1 MAGEEITIDNLR
13 QLLSIQT
20 DLREQAETRWR
31 KAQRVL
37 VSLLETFAPEEVDQ
51 RLKNGRPLDHL
62 PVDELE
68 LLVRQQ
74 VGNRL
79 HHVQRLLNDSQ
90 TAQRVQNL
98 RDQLE
103 KLIAQNEELQKENK
117 QLQDR
122 INRLEAEKIDLL
134 DQLAAL
140 RAVSQEQ
147 RQTTAEQELDNS
159 AHDGSD
165 PPEPVWMASWRQAET
180 FERDAGILKLIAET
194 GLARRPVIEAQ
205 AAELLGIKKAGG
217 SIQALMTRLED
228 LHLIERFR
236 PWTAEGAGT
245 GGKFPDLVRLTDQGR
260 LAYWLLTN
268 QQPQVNEYDLLL
280 ERHVSPE
287 HTLLNMQA
295 ADVLREAG
303 YHVNLT
309 PPEITLPDGG
319 LFRPDLAIV
328 DDQGATHFVEVERDV
343 DKNLEQRQ
351 AKWRNFYQASG
362 GRMFV
367 VCDNR
372 SCMRNIRSEIN
383 YCLGNK
389 SLVVSLTNLADLLTG
404 KRGEGDR
411 IWLEVKQKGIN

>member
-1 MAGEEITIDNLR
+1 M
-13 QLLSIQT
+13 LSIQT

-68 LLVRQQ
+68 QLVRQQ

-79 HHVQRLLNDSQ
+79 HQVQRLLNDSQ
-90 TAQRVQNL
+90 TAQRLQNL
-98 RDQLE
+98 REQLE

-122 INRLEAEKIDLL
+122 INRLDAKKIDML

-140 RAVSQEQ
+140 RAVSQEKQ
-147 RQTTAEQELDNS
+147 QIMAEQKSGISDQNE
-159 AHDGSD
+159 SD
-165 PPEPVWMASWRQAET
+165 PPEPAWMAIWRQVET
-180 FERDAGILKLIAET
+180 FERDASVLKMIAET

-217 SIQALMTRLED
+217 SLQALMTRLED

-236 PWTAEGAGT
+236 PWTTDGAGT

-287 HTLLNMQA
+287 HTLLNLQA

-303 YHVNLT
+303 YQVDLT

-319 LFRPDLAIV
+319 LFRPDLVIV
-328 DDQGATHFVEVERDV
+328 DDQGVTHFVEVERDV

-383 YCLGNK
+383 YCLGNRP
-389 SLVVSLTNLADLLTG
+389 LVVSLTNLADLQTG
-404 KRGEGDR
+404 KRGEEDG
-411 IWLEVKQKGIN
+411 IWLETRNRG